1 MGKNEDGERFK
12 FGLSFGGYNREV
24 IRKETMFKNMLKR
37 SWLSIKRKLGR
48 TIILTLIFF
57 MMANL
62 VLAAFIV
69 KSAVS
74 AQMDY
79 AKSTLGGTVSIQA
92 DMDAI
97 RENQK
102 AEMEKGGDPGEMFK
116 SMKRPSVDVKTANE
130 IASSY
135 TDYVKDYSYEVSA
148 SANANGLE
156 TVETKGPSGK
166 SGSGMP
172 GMPGMPG
179 GMSSS
184 SDEESTLDA
193 DITIEGVNAYAYIS
207 GVQNE
212 MITIK
217 EGEYFDED
225 SKDAVLISYE
235 FAELNSLKVGDSV
248 KLKNIYTEKERTLT
262 VIGIYDSSEER
273 ANANTMYMNT
283 DTAAKFLGDDDYNSG
298 NYDVNNVNYYMTNS
312 EVADEFVEKINTEF
326 TELAENNLKVAVD
339 TSEYDSIAGSIESV
353 GGFADTI
360 LVIVIV
366 ATVIIIALIVT
377 INVKD
382 RRYEIGVLMSLGAS
396 KKNIVGQIAT
406 ELVVIG
412 TLGFI
417 LASAT
422 GTIFAGTLGNMIL
435 EGQAASSSQQ
445 LEKNYGR
452 PGSGGM
458 PGGSS
463 SKSGSV
469 NSRSEMPG
477 FSGEMP
483 NMKEVMKSR
492 RSQEVKLD
500 INAQPID
507 YLLLFVTGYL
517 VILLALIV
525 PSVNVMRYQPK
536 EILAGKE

>member
-1 MGKNEDGERFK
+1 
-12 FGLSFGGYNREV
+12 
-24 IRKETMFKNMLKR
+24 MFKNMLKR

-135 TDYVKDYSYEVSA
+135 AGYVKDYSYEVSA

-156 TVETKGPSGK
+156 TVETKGPSGR
-166 SGSGMP
+166 SGG

-184 SDEESTLDA
+184 SESEATLDA

-212 MITIK
+212 TITIK

-248 KLKNIYTEKERTLT
+248 KLKNIYTEEEQILT

-283 DTAAKFLGDDDYNSG
+283 DAAARFLGGDDYNSG

-326 TELAENNLKVAVD
+326 AELAENNLKVAVD
-339 TSEYDSIAGSIESV
+339 TSEYDAISGSIESV

-417 LASAT
+417 LASVT